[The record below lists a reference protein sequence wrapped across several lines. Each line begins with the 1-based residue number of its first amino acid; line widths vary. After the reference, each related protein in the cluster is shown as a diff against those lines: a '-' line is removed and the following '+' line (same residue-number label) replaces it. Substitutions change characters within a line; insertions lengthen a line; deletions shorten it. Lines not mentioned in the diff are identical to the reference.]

1 MMYNETAPD
10 VVRRVYVYM
19 SFMNR
24 SISSVEV
31 LKLAASVLANLTRYR
46 LTGPKIYAVRIC
58 HEYYDIVGNYIL
70 RYFTSFKV
78 ETNLLRSSSGA

>member
-46 LTGPKIYAVRIC
+46 LTGPKIYAVRIYL
-58 HEYYDIVGNYIL
+58 E
-70 RYFTSFKV
+70 
-78 ETNLLRSSSGA
+78 